1 MIGFVFILYNDL
13 PSDPVEAQKIV
24 GNQPLGVNLIPCGY
38 FYHAAFYS
46 HTPHPSSLLPRTLHA
61 HCSGTRPPLS
71 PPQPPTVCVQLVPPP
86 MCNWPSCTIHH
97 PTPAPFQDPG
107 TSFCVA
113 CSRFTASFL
122 SSSTLSKLCCRRV
135 SLSCNV
141 TILSR
146 KDINRMQIVYKY
158 WRILKFG
165 SCIYTP
171 LFERQTYF
179 SNSGRHKSLSISNKH
194 SLVSLH
200 FQIW

>member
-86 MCNWPSCTIHH
+86 CVTGLAVPSI
-97 PTPAPFQDPG
+97 TPPQPR
-107 TSFCVA
+107 
-113 CSRFTASFL
+113 SRIQVPL
-122 SSSTLSKLCCRRV
+122 SV
-135 SLSCNV
+135 WHV
-141 TILSR
+141 
-146 KDINRMQIVYKY
+146 
-158 WRILKFG
+158 
-165 SCIYTP
+165 
-171 LFERQTYF
+171 
-179 SNSGRHKSLSISNKH
+179 
-194 SLVSLH
+194 LVSLPH
-200 FQIW
+200 SFPPPPCPNSAADVSVYLVTSQS